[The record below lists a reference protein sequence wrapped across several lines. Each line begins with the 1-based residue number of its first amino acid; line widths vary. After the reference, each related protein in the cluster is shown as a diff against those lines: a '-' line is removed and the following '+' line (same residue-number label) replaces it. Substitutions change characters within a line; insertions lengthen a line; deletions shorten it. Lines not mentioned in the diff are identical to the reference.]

1 MTVLFI
7 GLSLLLL
14 IGCFVGVSFVFSS
27 RVVKEQFRVPV
38 IVAIILAVF
47 IIWLGLYK
55 VMLTDNDG
63 SAKVDIEE
71 KKYWKTA
78 SSGKVHNSKC
88 RWYEKSKGEA
98 VAAEPGDLDC
108 SICGGSD

>member
-14 IGCFVGVSFVFSS
+14 IGCFVGVSFVFFS

-55 VMLTDNDG
+55 IMLADNDG
-63 SAKVDIEE
+63 SAKVDTEE
-71 KKYWKTA
+71 KKYWRTK
-78 SSGKVHNSKC
+78 SSGMVHNSKC
-88 RWYEKSKGEA
+88 RWYHKSKGEA